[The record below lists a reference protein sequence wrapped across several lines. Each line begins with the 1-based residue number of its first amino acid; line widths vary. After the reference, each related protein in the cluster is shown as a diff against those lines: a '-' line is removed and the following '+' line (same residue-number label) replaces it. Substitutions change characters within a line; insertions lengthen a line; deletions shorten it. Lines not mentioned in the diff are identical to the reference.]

1 MVLSKIIALM
11 DENTEKINNVIN
23 LIEDKKYLE
32 STLDCLNNKEYELS
46 VINRN
51 SNKLFK
57 SYSDTFNQI
66 LKNHYNAII
75 EEATV
80 SLKEINLKLLD
91 LLK

>member
-1 MVLSKIIALM
+1 M

-32 STLDCLNNKEYELS
+32 STLDCLNNSKEYKLS

-51 SNKLFK
+51 SNNLFI

-66 LKNHYNAII
+66 LKSTIM
-75 EEATV
+75 
-80 SLKEINLKLLD
+80 LL
-91 LLK
+91 

>member
-1 MVLSKIIALM
+1 MN
-11 DENTEKINNVIN
+11 ENTEKINNVIN

-32 STLDCLNNKEYELS
+32 STLDCLNNSKEYELS

-51 SNKLFK
+51 SNNLFI

-75 EEATV
+75 EEATL

>member
-1 MVLSKIIALM
+1 M
-11 DENTEKINNVIN
+11 DENTEKINNVIS

-32 STLDCLNNKEYELS
+32 STLDCLNNSKEYKLS

-51 SNKLFK
+51 SNNLFI
-57 SYSDTFNQI
+57 SYIDTFNQI
-66 LKNHYNAII
+66 LKKHYNAII
-75 EEATV
+75 EEATL

>member
-1 MVLSKIIALM
+1 M

-32 STLDCLNNKEYELS
+32 STLDCLNNSKEYELS

-51 SNKLFK
+51 SNNLFI

-66 LKNHYNAII
+66 LKKHYNAII
-75 EEATV
+75 EEATL
-80 SLKEINLKLLD
+80 SLKEINLKLLY

>member
-1 MVLSKIIALM
+1 MN
-11 DENTEKINNVIN
+11 ENTEKINNVIN

-32 STLDCLNNKEYELS
+32 STLDCLNNSKEYELS

-51 SNKLFK
+51 SNNLFI

-66 LKNHYNAII
+66 LKKHYNAII
-75 EEATV
+75 EEATL
-80 SLKEINLKLLD
+80 SLKEINLKLLY

>member
-1 MVLSKIIALM
+1 M

-32 STLDCLNNKEYELS
+32 STLDCLNNSKEYELS

-51 SNKLFK
+51 SNNLFI
-57 SYSDTFNQI
+57 SYSNTFNQI
-66 LKNHYNAII
+66 LKKHYNAII
-75 EEATV
+75 EEANV
-80 SLKEINLKLLD
+80 SLKEINIKLLD

>member
-1 MVLSKIIALM
+1 M

-32 STLDCLNNKEYELS
+32 STLDCLKNSNNSKEYELS

>member
-1 MVLSKIIALM
+1 MKIQK
-11 DENTEKINNVIN
+11 KINNVIN

-32 STLDCLNNKEYELS
+32 STLDFLKNSNNSKEYELS

-75 EEATV
+75 EEATI

-91 LLK
+91 FLK

>member
-1 MVLSKIIALM
+1 M
-11 DENTEKINNVIN
+11 DENTEKINNVIS

-32 STLDCLNNKEYELS
+32 STLDCLNNSKEYELS

-51 SNKLFK
+51 SNNLFI

-66 LKNHYNAII
+66 LKKHYNAII
-75 EEATV
+75 EESTL
-80 SLKEINLKLLD
+80 SLKEINLKLLY

>member
-1 MVLSKIIALM
+1 M
-11 DENTEKINNVIN
+11 DENTEKINNVIS

-32 STLDCLNNKEYELS
+32 STLDCLNNSKEYELS
-46 VINRN
+46 IINRN
-51 SNKLFK
+51 SNNLFISCNNLFI

-66 LKNHYNAII
+66 LKRHYNAII
-75 EEATV
+75 EEATL

>member
-1 MVLSKIIALM
+1 M

-32 STLDCLNNKEYELS
+32 STLDFLNNSKEYELS

-51 SNKLFK
+51 SNNLFK

-66 LKNHYNAII
+66 LKNYYNAII
-75 EEATV
+75 EEATI